1 MSGCGLSPL
10 ADAAYPSATNCP
22 SGHAQHSGRHSAPPW
37 LPSIQKSRIH
47 ITYSATA
54 TAKTANAMEKTACL
68 KMITIL
74 SSSKR
79 RSHSLITGQSE
90 QIEGLRLLDWIV
102 PVVR

>member
-1 MSGCGLSPL
+1 MKRRKALTGLSSPL
-10 ADAAYPSATNCP
+10 LKNPHNVFGNA
-22 SGHAQHSGRHSAPPW
+22 
-37 LPSIQKSRIH
+37 
-47 ITYSATA
+47 
-54 TAKTANAMEKTACL
+54 ANAMEKTACL

-90 QIEGLRLLDWIV
+90 LIEGLRLLDWIV